1 MAKKYMC
8 FFILI
13 YLITKSKTK
22 DNSFNTIKLEDLKT
36 TPFSLNNKYIIFE
49 YDNNIKTEF
58 NSSIN
63 FIFSVG
69 KKSSTKVYIYDS
81 LDKIIMTDDGFEGYL
96 NKTTLDSTKCIR
108 ISYADSFYRDNCT
121 YYIVLYDISQKYQ
134 DSIYVV
140 NSLKYL
146 DFGNEIKFTCDFG
159 ILFNFLI
166 EKDSLTYLHYQTS
179 ALDLLDTSYHIN
191 IENETGTNL
200 INSYTNSESGYIE
213 IKPKVKYYVH
223 IRIYQPYEYE
233 ILEKTFYLNYE
244 KYRNNILIK
253 DNNYIKKSVL
263 SSQNYTFF
271 KSLSNLAINESIII
285 EGDCNTYNSDSDI
298 YIKKY
303 QDDNF
308 EILYKE
314 FPTKKSDYDHH
325 LGKGK
330 GFKYEIKKEYKE
342 QKGILVGF
350 FIDKKSSFT
359 SSEISFRAYKAEPK
373 KDEDDGG
380 QKSQTD
386 NRNSGNTS
394 SKSSFPVIW
403 IVCISIVLII
413 FIITLCI
420 VCLNRMQRNKRRR
433 ENYDNLL
440 QNENNN
446 SNNYNVTQVNNNNN
460 GNYNVTQVSNNDN
473 YNSPNENINDANFN
487 KIMPDDELGNDNY
500 PALPA
505 INGN

>member
-1 MAKKYMC
+1 MSKSHIC
-8 FFILI
+8 FLFII
-13 YLITKSKTK
+13 YLIAISTSK
-22 DNSFNTIKLEDLKT
+22 DNSFTTMKLEDLKEMQ
-36 TPFSLNNKYIIFE
+36 FSLKKYVIFE
-49 YDNNIKTEF
+49 YDNREQRIF

-63 FIFSVG
+63 FIFNTG
-69 KKSSTKVYIYDS
+69 NKASTNVYIYDS
-81 LDKIIMTDDGFEGYL
+81 LDKIIKTDSGFINYL
-96 NKTTLDSTKCIR
+96 NKTTLNSTKCIR
-108 ISYADSFYRDNCT
+108 INYADSFYRDNCT

-179 ALDLLDTSYHIN
+179 ALDFLDPSYHIN

-413 FIITLCI
+413 FIITLCS
-420 VCLNRMQRNKRRR
+420 VCLNRMQRNKKRR

-446 SNNYNVTQVNNNNN
+446 SNNYNVTQVNNNN

-473 YNSPNENINDANFN
+473 YNSQNENINDANFN

>member
-1 MAKKYMC
+1 MAKKYMY
-8 FFILI
+8 FFIFI
-13 YLITKSKTK
+13 YLITNSITN

-36 TPFSLNNKYIIFE
+36 TPFSMNNKYVIFE

-108 ISYADSFYRDNCT
+108 IFNDDAFYRDNCT

-179 ALDLLDTSYHIN
+179 SFDFLGHSYHIN

-223 IRIYQPYEYE
+223 IRIYQPFEFDY
-233 ILEKTFYLNYE
+233 LDKTFYLNYE
-244 KYRNNILIK
+244 KYGNNILIK

-303 QDDNF
+303 QDDI

-314 FPTKKSDYDHH
+314 FPTKKSNYDYY

-359 SSEISFRAYKAEPK
+359 SSEISFRAYKSEPI

-420 VCLNRMQRNKRRR
+420 VCLNRIQRNKRRR

-446 SNNYNVTQVNNNNN
+446 SNNYNVTQVNNNN

>member
-1 MAKKYMC
+1 MNKNHIC
-8 FFILI
+8 FLFII
-13 YLITKSKTK
+13 YLIRNSISK
-22 DNSFNTIKLEDLKT
+22 DNSFTTIKIEDLKET
-36 TPFSLNNKYIIFE
+36 KFSLNNKYIIFE
-49 YDNNIKTEF
+49 YDNREQRIF
-58 NSSIN
+58 SSSIN
-63 FIFSVG
+63 FIFNKG

-81 LDKIIMTDDGFEGYL
+81 LDDIIMTDYGFTNYL
-96 NKTTLDSTKCIR
+96 NKTTLDSIKYIW
-108 ISYADSFYRDNCT
+108 INYDDNFYRDNCT

-146 DFGNEIKFTCDFG
+146 NFGNEIKFTCDFG

-179 ALDLLDTSYHIN
+179 ALDFLDPSYHIN
-191 IENETGTNL
+191 IENETRTNL

-271 KSLSNLAINESIII
+271 KSLSNLATNESIII

-308 EILYKE
+308 EILYKD

-330 GFKYEIKKEYKE
+330 GFKYEIKKEYGE

-359 SSEISFRAYKAEPK
+359 SSEISFRAYKSEPK

-380 QKSQTD
+380 QKNQTD

>member
-1 MAKKYMC
+1 MAKKYMF

-13 YLITKSKTK
+13 YLITNSITK

-81 LDKIIMTDDGFEGYL
+81 LDKIIMTDDGFQGYL

-108 ISYADSFYRDNCT
+108 IFNDDSFYRDNCT
-121 YYIVLYDISQKYQ
+121 YYIILYDISQKYQ

-159 ILFNFLI
+159 ILFNFF
-166 EKDSLTYLHYQTS
+166 
-179 ALDLLDTSYHIN
+179 
-191 IENETGTNL
+191 L

-359 SSEISFRAYKAEPK
+359 SSEISFRAYKSEPK